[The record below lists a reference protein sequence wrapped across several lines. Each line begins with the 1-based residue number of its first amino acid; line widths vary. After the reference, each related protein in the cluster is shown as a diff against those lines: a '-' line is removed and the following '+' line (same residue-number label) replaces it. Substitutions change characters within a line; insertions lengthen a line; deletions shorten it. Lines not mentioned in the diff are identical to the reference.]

1 MSSENSSRR
10 TSMRTKGPMM
20 HLGSIGQG
28 KSSSFNPASFF
39 ESNLNALGA
48 NRQLASQRSNVIM
61 SATTKEDAPTVTGEI
76 DITPKEGHLDMI
88 FYDQEFDSWRDI
100 PHYHGNEF
108 KSELMKNAKL
118 IATPGKGILAADES
132 TGTIGKRF
140 D

>member
-20 HLGSIGQG
+20 HLGSFAQG

-88 FYDQEFDSWRDI
+88 FYD
-100 PHYHGNEF
+100 
-108 KSELMKNAKL
+108 
-118 IATPGKGILAADES
+118 
-132 TGTIGKRF
+132 
-140 D
+140 